1 MPSEWECAEAL
12 RRVRWASGVQ
22 CVYCGSRSVVGRG
35 WRGLY
40 RRYYC
45 KDCGRWFN
53 DRTGTVFANS
63 KLPLRVWFFT
73 AFMMQSKVSVLELAE
88 DLRLPYNTVYRVVER
103 LRLNLYLTASTI
115 KLQGVVE
122 LDEVYVT
129 AGLKGKRGSE

>member
-1 MPSEWECAEAL
+1 MVLILIVSCLQKECAEAL
-12 RRVRWASGVQ
+12 RRVRWASGVR

-35 WRGLY
+35 WRKGLY

-73 AFMMQSKVSVLELAE
+73 EREKLG
-88 DLRLPYNTVYRVVER
+88 VER
-103 LRLNLYLTASTI
+103 FL
-115 KLQGVVE
+115 
-122 LDEVYVT
+122 
-129 AGLKGKRGSE
+129 